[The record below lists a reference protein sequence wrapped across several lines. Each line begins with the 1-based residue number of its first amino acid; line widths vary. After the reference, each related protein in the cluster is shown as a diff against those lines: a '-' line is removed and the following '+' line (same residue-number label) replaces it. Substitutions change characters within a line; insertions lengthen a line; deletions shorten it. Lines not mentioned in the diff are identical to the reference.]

1 MGKSPVLI
9 IWWSIKLFIVY
20 HSVYK
25 IDKEQN
31 RTEQE
36 RVLLY
41 IYVCIYTII
50 YVLHTDVYVEI

>member
-1 MGKSPVLI
+1 MGKSPVLM
-9 IWWSIKLFIVY
+9 IWWSIKSFINY
-20 HSVYK
+20 HGVYK

-36 RVLLY
+36 RVYY
-41 IYVCIYTII
+41 IYIL